1 MRRASRLFDI
11 IQMLRSAKGPLTAAT
26 IAERLEVTTRTIYRD
41 IASLQASRVPIE
53 GAAGIGYVLRQGFD
67 LPPLMFSTEEA
78 DAIAIGMRLLNRL
91 RDPGLQEAADRVLS
105 KIAVVLPETVRRSV
119 GSAPFYVSEGSN
131 RVPGGIN
138 LSDVRAAIRQR
149 RKLHLRYR
157 DEAGQETARTIWPIA
172 LAYYV
177 DVTII
182 AAWCELRSDY
192 RHFRVDRIR
201 TLAILEACRPADHGE
216 LVAGYESAGRRA
228 SAPALAPFAM
238 GRR

>member
-11 IQMLRSAKGPLTAAT
+11 IQMLRSAKGPVTAAS
-26 IAERLEVTTRTIYRD
+26 IAGRLEVTPRTIYRD
-41 IASLQASRVPIE
+41 MASLQASRVPIE
-53 GAAGIGYVLRQGFD
+53 GSAGIGYVLRRGFD

-78 DAIAIGMRLLNRL
+78 DAIAIGMRLLDRL
-91 RDPGLQEAADRVLS
+91 CDPGLQGAAERVLS
-105 KIAVVLPETVRRSV
+105 KIAAVLPETVRQSV
-119 GSAPFYVSEGSN
+119 GCAPFFVSEGAN
-131 RVPGGIN
+131 YVPAWIN

-149 RKLHLRYR
+149 QKLHLLYR
-157 DEAGQETARTIWPIA
+157 DEAGQETERTVWPIA

-201 TLAILEACRPADHGE
+201 TLTILEVCHPADQGE
-216 LVAGYESAGRRA
+216 LVAGYQAAGNRVSPPA
-228 SAPALAPFAM
+228 STPLTTHQH
-238 GRR
+238 

>member
-11 IQMLRSAKGPLTAAT
+11 IQMLRSAKGPMTAAAM
-26 IAERLEVTTRTIYRD
+26 AERLEVTPRTVYRD

-53 GAAGIGYVLRQGFD
+53 GSAGIGYVLRRGFD

-91 RDPGLQEAADRVLS
+91 RDPGLREAAERVLS
-105 KIAVVLPETVRRSV
+105 KIAVVLPETVRQSV
-119 GSAPFYVSEGSN
+119 ESAPFFVSEGSN
-131 RVPGGIN
+131 QVPAWIN
-138 LSDVRAAIRQR
+138 LSDLRAAIRQR
-149 RKLHLRYR
+149 RKLQLRYR
-157 DEAGQETARTIWPIA
+157 NDAGRETQRTVWPIA

-177 DVTII
+177 DVTVI

-201 TLAILEACRPADHGE
+201 TLAIMEACYPAVQGE
-216 LVAGYESAGRRA
+216 LVAGYQAAGNRA
-228 SAPALAPFAM
+228 WLPVSTPLAADPH
-238 GRR
+238 

>member
-26 IAERLEVTTRTIYRD
+26 IAGQLEVAARTVYRD

-53 GAAGIGYVLRQGFD
+53 GAAGIGYVLRRGFD

-91 RDPGLQEAADRVLS
+91 RDPGLREAAERVLS
-105 KIAVVLPETVRRSV
+105 KVAVVLPEPVRQSV
-119 GSAPFYVSEGSN
+119 GSAPFFVSEGGN
-131 RVPGGIN
+131 HVPAWIN

-157 DEAGQETARTIWPIA
+157 NEAGRETERTVWPVA

-201 TLAILEACRPADHGE
+201 TLTVMEACYPADHGE
-216 LVAGYESAGRRA
+216 LIAGYQAAGNPVSLPASIPLAGR
-228 SAPALAPFAM
+228 SD
-238 GRR
+238 